1 MTPKKG
7 AAMRSR
13 TNQIIIRL
21 SDEELAAL
29 NEMAGGV
36 RGSRERFIRQCISGA
51 VIREAPPVDVPQ
63 LTYEVRRIGNS
74 LNQLLRIANSLGLL
88 DAPQLRRE
96 LEVYIVDTYTK
107 D

>member
-36 RGSRERFIRQCISGA
+36 PVSGSSGSVSA
-51 VIREAPPVDVPQ
+51 GLSSGRLLP
-63 LTYEVRRIGNS
+63 LMC
-74 LNQLLRIANSLGLL
+74 LN
-88 DAPQLRRE
+88 
-96 LEVYIVDTYTK
+96 
-107 D
+107 

>member
-1 MTPKKG
+1 
-7 AAMRSR
+7 MRSR
-13 TNQIIIRL
+13 TNQIIICL
-21 SDEELAAL
+21 SDEELAASTRWPPGYGVPVSGSSGSVS
-29 NEMAGGV
+29 AGL
-36 RGSRERFIRQCISGA
+36 SSG
-51 VIREAPPVDVPQ
+51 RLLPVDVPQ
-63 LTYEVRRIGNS
+63 LIYEVRRIGNS